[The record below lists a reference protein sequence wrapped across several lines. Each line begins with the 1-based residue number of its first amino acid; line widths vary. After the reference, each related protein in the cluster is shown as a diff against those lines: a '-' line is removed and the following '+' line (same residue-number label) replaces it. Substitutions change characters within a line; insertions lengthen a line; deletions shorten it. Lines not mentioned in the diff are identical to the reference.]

1 MTQRQLHLQKPT
13 LAWVTAPETWNL
25 ECTSQP
31 ADYLI
36 DWRVSL
42 PASQLVQAFSRQLSW
57 SESLSVGFTVQ
68 PLLGRKGASVSYGQ
82 GQGQFQ
88 EFPEVFVV
96 YFLVLRNFPEYG
108 MFHLPLEYSECS
120 KLPSKIECFIW
131 RELLHTMCVV
141 QIFRTTFRN
150 QNLNKKREDPRL

>member
-13 LAWVTAPETWNL
+13 LAWVTATESWDL
-25 ECTSQP
+25 ECATQP
-31 ADYLI
+31 ADCSI
-36 DWRVSL
+36 DWRDL
-42 PASQLVQAFSRQLSW
+42 FQHAQLVQAFFRQFSW

-108 MFHLPLEYSECS
+108 MFHLPLEHSQCS
-120 KLPSKIECFIW
+120 KLPSKIECFIL
-131 RELLHTMCVV
+131 EGIATCHVCSIDF
-141 QIFRTTFRN
+141 QDHF
-150 QNLNKKREDPRL
+150 QEPKS